1 MWIAAVLAVCTA
13 AADEGVKFI
22 EGSWDNALKE
32 AAKTEKLVFA
42 DASVPGRDAGAGGLG
57 EFWFLAAAGALAL
70 VAVEWYLYHH
80 RITV

>member
-42 DASVPGRDAGAGGLG
+42 DFYTD
-57 EFWFLAAAGALAL
+57 W
-70 VAVEWYLYHH
+70 
-80 RITV
+80 